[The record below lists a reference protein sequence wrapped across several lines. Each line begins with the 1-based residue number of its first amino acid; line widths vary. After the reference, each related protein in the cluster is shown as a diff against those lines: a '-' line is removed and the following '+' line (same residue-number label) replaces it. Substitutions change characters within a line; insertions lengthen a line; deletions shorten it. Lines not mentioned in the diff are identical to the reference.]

1 MRHFSAVLVA
11 LVLSGV
17 ALSAQV
23 AADPHDFFY
32 DDLTVW
38 ETMGLVKDLPAAR
51 PYPLPLVKRILA
63 EVAARGDSSQ
73 RKIAERHSRRLFG
86 RILHY
91 GGKGTLAIDTANS
104 YKQMDVAISFDVN
117 YIFNQYVSVSA
128 SVDGWATNKLP
139 SEELIPQSERST
151 KDIVKDNAK
160 AGPFWILP
168 SLNSSLSVGTA
179 DTYFNAGMMRGSWGP
194 IHDNGVLFGSQTLHS
209 GQWNATVN
217 REKWAF
223 NFSLYALSATT
234 DEDLAIYYPEKYLAI
249 HSVTIRPRSW
259 LEISAFESVMYGGR
273 FETLYLLPAS
283 AFMISQGNTG
293 FADNNYI
300 GGMFTVRPTEGFK
313 IDGMLIADD
322 MSFNDIVKFQWDTKW
337 RIAGQLAVSYAPR
350 KSGFFTLASLDYTM
364 VTPYTY
370 SHKVGHDLSLT
381 DPNYQSFTHAGNC
394 VGAALEPN
402 SDRLN
407 LKVKLRPLDAMDID
421 IVGTLIRHGNVN
433 ESLDIDGEDYMRVWQ
448 YLTDEDL
455 YVTDGSVNNSSATHS
470 GHAFFFSTP
479 FLTQETIQYVWQ
491 AGFDVTARLPKLK
504 TGGLIVFKLGY
515 RFEVDINPN
524 VGSEMYVYDN
534 ALDGL
539 DPTDTGDRAIIEAAA
554 QSQRN
559 AWRDAVGGTVFN
571 NYISAGMEYY
581 Y

>member
-1 MRHFSAVLVA
+1 MRQITAVLLA
-11 LVLSGV
+11 LTLC
-17 ALSAQV
+17 AATLSAQV
-23 AADPHDFFY
+23 AADPLDFFY

-38 ETMGLVKDLPAAR
+38 ETMGIVRDLPAAR
-51 PYPLPLVKRILA
+51 PYPLPLVKRILS
-63 EVAARGDSSQ
+63 EVMERGDSTQ
-73 RKIAERHSRRLFG
+73 RKIAERHSKRLFG

-91 GGKGTLAIDTANS
+91 GGKGTLAIDTANK

-117 YIFNQYVSVSA
+117 YIFNQYVSASA

-139 SEELIPQSERST
+139 YQELIPQSERSD

-168 SLNSSLSVGTA
+168 SLNSSLAVGTP

-194 IHDNGVLFGSQTLHS
+194 IHDTGVLFGSQTLHS
-209 GQWNATVN
+209 GQWNAAVN

-223 NFSLYALSATT
+223 NFSFYALTATS
-234 DEDLAIYYPEKYLAI
+234 DEDQETYYPEKYLAI
-249 HSVTIRPRSW
+249 HSLTVRPLNW

-273 FETLYLLPAS
+273 FEPLYLLPAS

-293 FADNNYI
+293 FADNNFI
-300 GGMFTVRPTEGFK
+300 GGMFTVRPAEGVK
-313 IDGMLIADD
+313 VDGMLVADD
-322 MSFNDIVKFQWDTKW
+322 LSFNDIITFKWDTKW

-370 SHKVGHDLSLT
+370 SHKEGQTLDST
-381 DPNYQSFTHAGNC
+381 APNYQSFTHAGNC

-407 LKVKLRPLDAMDID
+407 LKVKLRPLDAMDVD

-433 ESLDIDGEDYMRVWQ
+433 ESLDFEGADYMRVYQ
-448 YLTDEDL
+448 YMSAEDS
-455 YVTDGSVNNSSATHS
+455 YVTDGSVNNSSGTGA
-470 GHAFFFSTP
+470 GHAFFYSTP
-479 FLTQETIQYVWQ
+479 FLTQQTIQYVWQ

-515 RFEVDINPN
+515 RFEVDVNPN
-524 VGSEMYVYDN
+524 VGREMYVYDP
-534 ALDGL
+534 AIAAL
-539 DPTDTGDRAIIEAAA
+539 DPTDPGDRTTIENAARA
-554 QSQRN
+554 QRD
-559 AWRDAVGGTVFN
+559 AWRAAVGGTVFN
-571 NYISAGMEYY
+571 NYISAGMEYFY
-581 Y
+581 